1 MDFQF
6 GLKWKAKHIKTE
18 CIGLIPDHGRSAR
31 REGTMV
37 GWPDHRGD

>member
-31 REGTMV
+31 RGGAVV
-37 GWPDHRGD
+37 GRAAHVGR